1 MSAMK
6 ETRVKN
12 FVLSQE
18 ADHSQVR
25 GEDAEEREGEDLEIV
40 KKLVEFD
47 LYLQG

>member
-1 MSAMK
+1 MK

-25 GEDAEEREGEDLEIV
+25 GEDEEKCEGEGRDSETI
-40 KKLVEFD
+40 
-47 LYLQG
+47 GGI